1 MDIIKLLPEH
11 IANQIAAGEVI
22 QRPSSAVKEI
32 IENSIDAGATQIEL
46 IIKDAGKTLIQVV
59 DNGCGMSKTDA
70 KISFERHATSKIRKA
85 DDLFNIKSMGF
96 RGEAMASIAAISH
109 VELNTKTTNSELGS
123 KVIIE
128 GSEIKSQESCVCP
141 TGTSIK
147 IKNLFYN
154 VPARRN
160 FLKSDKIENKH
171 ITNEF
176 TRVSLANPEILFIL
190 KIDNNIIYR
199 LEPSNFRQRI
209 VSIFGSKT
217 NEKLVPVREETTLVK
232 ISGFIGKPEF
242 AKRTRGEQYFF
253 VNGRYIKNYYLNHA
267 INKAYAELISDNSH
281 PSYFINLSINPKQI
295 DINIH
300 PTKTEINFEDD
311 KAIYA
316 ILISSVKR
324 SLGKYN
330 IAPTLDFNTEPSFE
344 IPINHNKIIKEP
356 KIRVD
361 RNYNPFENK
370 KEEIINSQKLYEN
383 IFKEDV
389 NSEIKLFEMEFYNFF
404 QINNQFII
412 CQGDE
417 GLIIVHQERA
427 HHRILFEYFKQKK
440 SKKIP
445 SQKLIFPKHIFI
457 SKQQSI
463 EINLL
468 KKEFLEM
475 GFDLKVN
482 EESIEINGI
491 PSQCREENL
500 QNIVEDILKNLDIE
514 DENIDEKI
522 KNKLNKNV
530 SYSLCLKTGQ
540 KLTNEEMKVLVNELM
555 NCEISS
561 VSPNGSSTFINLNL
575 NDINKKF
582 NL

>member
-209 VSIFGSKT
+209 VNILGSKT
-217 NEKLVPVREETTLVK
+217 NEKLVPVTEETTLIK

-242 AKRTRGEQYFF
+242 AKRTRGEQYLF
-253 VNGRYIKNYYLNHA
+253 VNGRYVKNYYLNHA

-281 PSYFINLSINPKQI
+281 PSYFLNLTINPQKI

-330 IAPTLDFNTEPSFE
+330 IAPTLNFNTEPSFE
-344 IPINHNKIIKEP
+344 IPLNYNKKIKEP

-370 KEEIINSQKLYEN
+370 KEEILNTQKLYEN
-383 IFKEDV
+383 ILKEED
-389 NSEIKLFEMEFYNFF
+389 NSEIKLFETEFYNFF

-468 KKEFLEM
+468 KKEFSEM

-500 QNIVEDILKNLDIE
+500 QNIVEDILNNLDIE

-540 KLTNEEMKVLVNELM
+540 KLTTEEMKVLVDELM

-561 VSPNGSSTFINLNL
+561 VSPNGSCTFINLNL

>member
-1 MDIIKLLPEH
+1 MDLIKLLPEH

-59 DNGCGMSKTDA
+59 DNGCGMSKKDA
-70 KISFERHATSKIRKA
+70 KVSFERHATSKIRKA

-109 VELNTKTTNSELGS
+109 VELNTKTTNSELGT
-123 KVIIE
+123 KIIIE

-190 KIDNNIIYR
+190 KIDNNIIFR

-209 VSIFGSKT
+209 VSILGTKT
-217 NEKLVPVREETTLVK
+217 NEKLVPVMEETTLVK
-232 ISGFIGKPEF
+232 ISGFIGKPEY

-281 PSYFINLSINPKQI
+281 PSYFINLTINPKQI

-370 KEEIINSQKLYEN
+370 KEEILNTHKLYEN
-383 IFKEDV
+383 ILKEDV
-389 NSEIKLFEMEFYNFF
+389 NSGIKLFETEFYNFF

-440 SKKIP
+440 SKKTP

-457 SKQQSI
+457 SNQQSI
-463 EINLL
+463 EINFL

-482 EESIEINGI
+482 EESIEVNAI
-491 PSQCREENL
+491 PVLCREENL
-500 QNIVEDILKNLDIE
+500 QNVFEDILNSLDIE
-514 DENIDEKI
+514 NENIDEKI
-522 KNKLNKNV
+522 KNKLNRNV
-530 SYSLCLKTGQ
+530 SYSLCIKTGQ
-540 KLTNEEMKVLVNELM
+540 KLTIEEMKALVNELM
-555 NCEISS
+555 NCELSS
-561 VSPNGSSTFINLNL
+561 VSPNGSSTFLNLNL

>member
-209 VSIFGSKT
+209 VSILGSKT

-361 RNYNPFENK
+361 KNYNPFENK
-370 KEEIINSQKLYEN
+370 KEKILNSQKLYEN
-383 IFKEDV
+383 ILKENV

-468 KKEFLEM
+468 KKEFSEM

-482 EESIEINGI
+482 EESIEVNGI

-500 QNIVEDILKNLDIE
+500 QNIVEDILNNLDIE

-540 KLTNEEMKVLVNELM
+540 KLTTEEMKVLVNELM

>member
-190 KIDNNIIYR
+190 KIDNNIIFR

-209 VSIFGSKT
+209 VSILGSKT
-217 NEKLVPVREETTLVK
+217 NEKLVPVSEETNLVK

-242 AKRTRGEQYFF
+242 AKRTRGEQYLF

-370 KEEIINSQKLYEN
+370 KEEILNSQKLYEN
-383 IFKEDV
+383 ILKEDV
-389 NSEIKLFEMEFYNFF
+389 NSEIKLFETEFYNFF

-412 CQGDE
+412 CQGNE

-463 EINLL
+463 EVNLL
-468 KKEFLEM
+468 KKEFSEM

-491 PSQCREENL
+491 PSQCREDNL
-500 QNIVEDILKNLDIE
+500 QNIVEDILNNLDIE

-540 KLTNEEMKVLVNELM
+540 KLTTEEMKVLVNELM

>member
-1 MDIIKLLPEH
+1 LDIIKLLPEH

-209 VSIFGSKT
+209 VSILGSKT

-370 KEEIINSQKLYEN
+370 KEEIINTQKLYEN
-383 IFKEDV
+383 ILKEDV

-468 KKEFLEM
+468 KKEFSEM

-500 QNIVEDILKNLDIE
+500 QNIVEDILNNLDIE

-540 KLTNEEMKVLVNELM
+540 KLTTEEMKVLVNELM
-555 NCEISS
+555 NCEVSS

>member
-209 VSIFGSKT
+209 VSILGSKT
-217 NEKLVPVREETTLVK
+217 NEKLVPIIEETTLVK

-324 SLGKYN
+324 SLGKDN

-361 RNYNPFENK
+361 RNYNPFVNK
-370 KEEIINSQKLYEN
+370 KEEILNSQKLYEN
-383 IFKEDV
+383 ILKEDV
-389 NSEIKLFEMEFYNFF
+389 NSEIKLFETEFYNFF

-468 KKEFLEM
+468 KKEFSEM

-500 QNIVEDILKNLDIE
+500 QNIVEDILNNLDIE

-540 KLTNEEMKVLVNELM
+540 KLTTEEMKVLVNELM

>member
-1 MDIIKLLPEH
+1 M
-11 IANQIAAGEVI
+11 
-22 QRPSSAVKEI
+22 
-32 IENSIDAGATQIEL
+32 GATQIEL

-109 VELNTKTTNSELGS
+109 VELNTKTTNSELGT
-123 KVIIE
+123 KIIIE
-128 GSEIKSQESCVCP
+128 GSEIKIQESCVCP

-176 TRVSLANPEILFIL
+176 TRVSLENPEILFIL
-190 KIDNNIIYR
+190 KIDNNIIFR

-209 VSIFGSKT
+209 VSILGTKT
-217 NEKLVPVREETTLVK
+217 NEKLVPVMEETTLVK
-232 ISGFIGKPEF
+232 ISGFIGKPEY

-281 PSYFINLSINPKQI
+281 PSYFINLTINPKQI

-370 KEEIINSQKLYEN
+370 KEEILNTHKLYEN
-383 IFKEDV
+383 ILKEDV
-389 NSEIKLFEMEFYNFF
+389 NSEIKLFETEFYNFF

-457 SKQQSI
+457 SNQQSI
-463 EINLL
+463 EINFL

-482 EESIEINGI
+482 EESIEVNTI
-491 PSQCREENL
+491 PVLCSEENL
-500 QNIVEDILKNLDIE
+500 QNVFEDIFNSLDIE
-514 DENIDEKI
+514 NENIDEKI
-522 KNKLNKNV
+522 KNKFNKNV
-530 SYSLCLKTGQ
+530 SYSLCIKTGQ
-540 KLTNEEMKVLVNELM
+540 KLTIEEMKALVNELM

-561 VSPNGSSTFINLNL
+561 VSPNGSSTFLNLNL

>member
-70 KISFERHATSKIRKA
+70 KISFERHATSKIRKT

-96 RGEAMASIAAISH
+96 RGEALSSIAAISH

-123 KVIIE
+123 KIIIE

-171 ITNEF
+171 ITTEF
-176 TRVSLANPEILFIL
+176 TRLSLANPEILFIL
-190 KIDNNIIYR
+190 KIDNNIIFR
-199 LEPSNFRQRI
+199 LEPSKFRQRI
-209 VSIFGSKT
+209 VSILGSKT

-281 PSYFINLSINPKQI
+281 PSYYINLTINPKQI

-370 KEEIINSQKLYEN
+370 KEEILNSQKLYEN
-383 IFKEDV
+383 ISKEDV
-389 NSEIKLFEMEFYNFF
+389 NSEIKLFETEFYNFF

-440 SKKIP
+440 SKKTP

-482 EESIEINGI
+482 EESIEINAI
-491 PSQCREENL
+491 PIQCKEENL
-500 QNIVEDILKNLDIE
+500 QNVFEDILNSLDLE
-514 DENIDEKI
+514 NENIDEKI
-522 KNKLNKNV
+522 KNKINKNV
-530 SYSLCLKTGQ
+530 SYSLCIKTGQ
-540 KLTNEEMKVLVNELM
+540 KLTIEEMRALVNELM

-561 VSPNGSSTFINLNL
+561 VSPNGSSTFVNLNL

>member
-176 TRVSLANPEILFIL
+176 TRISLANPEILFIL

-209 VSIFGSKT
+209 VSILGSKT
-217 NEKLVPVREETTLVK
+217 NEKLVPVSEETNLVK

-242 AKRTRGEQYFF
+242 AKRARGEQYFF

-370 KEEIINSQKLYEN
+370 KEEILNSQKLYEN
-383 IFKEDV
+383 ILKEDV
-389 NSEIKLFEMEFYNFF
+389 NSEIKLFETEFYNFF

-412 CQGDE
+412 CQGNE

-468 KKEFLEM
+468 KKEFSEM

-491 PSQCREENL
+491 PSQCREDNL
-500 QNIVEDILKNLDIE
+500 QNIFEDILNNLDIE

-540 KLTNEEMKVLVNELM
+540 KLTTEEMKVLVNELM

>member
-176 TRVSLANPEILFIL
+176 IRVSLANPEILFIL

-209 VSIFGSKT
+209 VSILGSKT

-370 KEEIINSQKLYEN
+370 KGEILNTQKLYEN
-383 IFKEDV
+383 ILKEDV
-389 NSEIKLFEMEFYNFF
+389 NSEIKLFETEFYNFF

-468 KKEFLEM
+468 KKEFSEM

-491 PSQCREENL
+491 PSQCREDNL
-500 QNIVEDILKNLDIE
+500 QNIFEDILNNLDIE

-540 KLTNEEMKVLVNELM
+540 KLTTEEMKVLVNELM

>member
-209 VSIFGSKT
+209 VSILGSKT

-370 KEEIINSQKLYEN
+370 KEEIINTQKLYEN
-383 IFKEDV
+383 ILKEDV

-468 KKEFLEM
+468 KKEFSEM

-500 QNIVEDILKNLDIE
+500 QNIVEDILNNLDIE

-540 KLTNEEMKVLVNELM
+540 KLTTEEMKVLVNELM
-555 NCEISS
+555 NCEVSS

>member
-176 TRVSLANPEILFIL
+176 TRISLANPEILFIL

-209 VSIFGSKT
+209 VSILGSKT
-217 NEKLVPVREETTLVK
+217 NEKLVPVSEETNLVK

-242 AKRTRGEQYFF
+242 AKRARGEQYFF

-370 KEEIINSQKLYEN
+370 KEEILNSQKLYEN
-383 IFKEDV
+383 ILKEDV
-389 NSEIKLFEMEFYNFF
+389 NSEIKLFETEFYNFF

-445 SQKLIFPKHIFI
+445 SQKLIFPKYIFI

-463 EINLL
+463 EVNLL
-468 KKEFLEM
+468 KKEFSEM
-475 GFDLKVN
+475 GFDIKVN

-491 PSQCREENL
+491 PSQCREDNL
-500 QNIVEDILKNLDIE
+500 QNIVEDILNNLDIE

-540 KLTNEEMKVLVNELM
+540 KLTTEEMKVLVNELM

>member
-176 TRVSLANPEILFIL
+176 TRISLANPEILFIL

-209 VSIFGSKT
+209 VSILGSKT
-217 NEKLVPVREETTLVK
+217 NEKLVPVSEETNLVK

-370 KEEIINSQKLYEN
+370 KEEILNSQKLYEN
-383 IFKEDV
+383 ILKEDV
-389 NSEIKLFEMEFYNFF
+389 NSEIKLFETEFYNFF

-463 EINLL
+463 EVNLL
-468 KKEFLEM
+468 KKEFSEM

-491 PSQCREENL
+491 PSQCREDNL
-500 QNIVEDILKNLDIE
+500 QNIVEDILNNLDIE

-540 KLTNEEMKVLVNELM
+540 KLTTEEMKVLVNELM